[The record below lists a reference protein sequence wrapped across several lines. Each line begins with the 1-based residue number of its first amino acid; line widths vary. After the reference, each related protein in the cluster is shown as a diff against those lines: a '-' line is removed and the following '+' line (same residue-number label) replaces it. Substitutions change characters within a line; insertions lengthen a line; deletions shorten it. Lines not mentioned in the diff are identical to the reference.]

1 MDPVDPEEERRRRG
15 GFWVRRV
22 LPLGLVLL
30 LGIGVGV
37 FLLAE
42 DDPPREVLI
51 EAANTV
57 GPDPFTLTA
66 IEPAVM
72 VSPGPSP
79 APGLFG
85 GTRDNGKCAPDAMVT
100 FLEANPD
107 KATAWAAALDS
118 DPTLQWSGGDSLEAS
133 DIRAYVAGLTPA
145 ILAADTRVTNNGF
158 KAGKATPRQS
168 LLKKGTAVLVDDKGI
183 PRVRC
188 FCGNPLLPPEGGGG
202 GGTALEPTVTPTPT
216 PSPSPSSNECIPNQP
231 ETDGCGPEPTDPPP
245 SGDCIPDLPETDG
258 CGPPPA
264 DEPCPPVPDV
274 PDGATDVSTADVD
287 FTADGTSDNLR
298 VYQVGG
304 VWHARVE
311 VAGVGVSDVVLA
323 GSGPMTAIGAA
334 TLDGAPQQEAWV
346 KVGSGS
352 ATDILGL
359 LVFRDCTL
367 ERVTLEG
374 VPAEFPVGVSA
385 TAADGVACIGF
396 NTGIEIFTTTST
408 DGVTYTGSS
417 SLYTIDYGTTPA
429 SLTLG
434 STAAQSQTTSDGP
447 AWDSLHTF
455 DCDG

>member
-1 MDPVDPEEERRRRG
+1 MTEGPLAPMDPVEPEDRRRRS
-15 GFWVRRV
+15 GFWLRRV

-37 FLLAE
+37 FLLADE
-42 DDPPREVLI
+42 DPPREVLI
-51 EAANTV
+51 EAANMV
-57 GPDPFTLTA
+57 GPDPFTMTA
-66 IEPAVM
+66 IAPSVIVVPA
-72 VSPGPSP
+72 PSP

-85 GTRDNGKCAPDAMVT
+85 GTRDNGKCAPEAMVT
-100 FLEANPD
+100 FLSANPD
-107 KATAWAAALDS
+107 KASAWAAALDS
-118 DPTLQWSGGDSLEAS
+118 DPTLQWSGGDSLAAS
-133 DIRAYVAGLTPA
+133 DIKAYVAGLTPR

-168 LLKKGTAVLVDDKGI
+168 LLKKGTAVLVDDKGV

-202 GGTALEPTVTPTPT
+202 GTSLEPTVSPTPSSTLSPTPTPT
-216 PSPSPSSNECIPNQP
+216 STSNECIPDQP
-231 ETDGCGPEPTDPPP
+231 ETDGCGPEPTD
-245 SGDCIPDLPETDG
+245 
-258 CGPPPA
+258 A
-264 DEPCPPVPDV
+264 PCPHVPDV

-287 FTADGTSDNLR
+287 FTADGTADNLR
-298 VYQVGG
+298 IYQVGG

-334 TLDGAPQQEAWV
+334 TVGGVPQREGWV

-359 LVFRDCTL
+359 LVFRDCAL

-385 TAADGVACIGF
+385 TAADGVACFGF

-447 AWDSLHTF
+447 AWDSLHTYN
-455 DCDG
+455 CAG